1 MINCYRHLPRQ
12 SRPRLLLN
20 LPHYSTAGTSFSPH
34 PKDPN
39 PPPSTSLPIPAQP
52 LLQTAGNAKSVPL
65 ETGTPYYSSPPFDT
79 HKFFVALLK
88 SFEPSTARSLMRAT
102 RALLVDR
109 IGRVRNEALST
120 KDLENQAYLFNA
132 ASSELR
138 NEVTLRSRNE
148 FASLHTVTSTIRR
161 EVDALG
167 TQINEDVSNLKHEI
181 QMELGNRK
189 NEAKNELKRQ
199 DIVIESM
206 YNRTMGSSGDLKTE
220 VEEAKWDNMRKS
232 VAALSCFLVLILVGL
247 EFTAVARSKT
257 QKAAEKA
264 QPQSWDRVS
273 NPPPQSQDPFEAA
286 DERN

>member
-1 MINCYRHLPRQ
+1 
-12 SRPRLLLN
+12 
-20 LPHYSTAGTSFSPH
+20 
-34 PKDPN
+34 
-39 PPPSTSLPIPAQP
+39 
-52 LLQTAGNAKSVPL
+52 
-65 ETGTPYYSSPPFDT
+65 
-79 HKFFVALLK
+79 
-88 SFEPSTARSLMRAT
+88 MRAT

-138 NEVTLRSRNE
+138 NEVTLRLRNE
-148 FASLHTVTSTIRR
+148 LASLHTVTATIRR

-167 TQINEDVSNLKHEI
+167 TQINEDVSNMKHEI
-181 QMELGNRK
+181 QMEVGNRK

-206 YNRTMGSSGDLKTE
+206 YNRMMGSLGDLRTE
-220 VEEAKWDNMRKS
+220 VEVAKWDNMRKS
-232 VAALSCFLVLILVGL
+232 VAALSAFLVLILVGM
-247 EFTAVARSKT
+247 EFTTVMKWKK

-264 QPQSWDRVS
+264 NLQSWDQTS
-273 NPPPQSQDPFEAA
+273 HPPPRHQDPFEAA